1 MTPPF
6 AHASVRPPNL
16 NQASS
21 SISKFIMS
29 CYRWVGFAVLLA
41 VLAGLVSYI
50 GLNIIYLFHKGWI
63 APVIVSPT
71 DARVLDLTSRAAQET
86 WQREKL
92 EVERADL
99 DVRVKRA
106 QRVIEVEKKY
116 QAAIQSSVGADAQ
129 NRLSTLNQLQAL
141 TDQYRKAKQEIEAPT
156 AAFAALSKERSEQQ
170 FTANLIDQDTLTAR
184 NRELAQMAQSRLS
197 LRERQIEL
205 GTRVTA
211 MSRELAALRGLSGN
225 FELAPGGKPLSY
237 EALSV
242 VHEYNQSV
250 LTTKAAE
257 DDLAAGE
264 RGFAAL
270 SRAAEHYDAL
280 IKTLETAPVVRA
292 ATQKLTLAFI
302 PYENLPSAAVG
313 AAIYGC
319 KFQVVWCRRAATV
332 RAILDGEVVA
342 KHALYGWDMRGQFLE
357 LEVEDSQAMKLPVLH
372 VNRPP
377 LLF

>member
-1 MTPPF
+1 MTF

-16 NQASS
+16 NKASS

-29 CYRWVGFAVLLA
+29 CYRWIGFAVLLA
-41 VLAGLVSYI
+41 VLTGLISYI
-50 GLNIIYLFHKGWI
+50 GLNVIYLFHKGWL
-63 APVIVSPT
+63 APAIISPT
-71 DARVLDLTSRAAQET
+71 DARVLDLTSRAAQEK

-92 EVERADL
+92 EVDRADL
-99 DVRVKRA
+99 DLRVKRA
-106 QRVIEVEKKY
+106 RRLIEVEKNY
-116 QAAIQSSVGADAQ
+116 QAAIQNSVGADTQ
-129 NRLSTLNQLQAL
+129 NRLGALYQLQAL
-141 TDQYRKAKQEIEAPT
+141 TEQYKKAKQEIEEPT

-170 FTANLIDQDTLTAR
+170 FSANLIDQDTLTAR
-184 NRELAQMAQSRLS
+184 NRDLAQIAQSRLS
-197 LRERQIEL
+197 LRQQQVEL

-225 FELAPGGKPLSY
+225 LELTANGKALSY

-250 LTTKAAE
+250 LASKGAEDELVAAE
-257 DDLAAGE
+257 
-264 RGFAAL
+264 RSFTAL
-270 SRAAEHYDAL
+270 GQAAEHYDAL

-292 ATQKLTLAFI
+292 ATQKLTLAFV
-302 PYENLPSAAVG
+302 PYENLPSVSPGAVV
-313 AAIYGC
+313 YGC
-319 KFQVVWCRRAATV
+319 KLQVVWCKRAATV

-342 KHALYGWDMRGQFLE
+342 KHALYAWDLRGQFIE